1 MAMVKKQLPELP
13 AEDDE
18 HAIGPRSPIRFLV
31 RWFGGQPVGH
41 RGNAFSDVKR
51 VRLYLYC
58 AVGSGHAVVLA
69 QQQPRK
75 KKPE

>member
-1 MAMVKKQLPELP
+1 MKKQLPELL

-41 RGNAFSDVKR
+41 CGNAFSDVKR
-51 VRLYLYC
+51 VCLGLDRT
-58 AVGSGHAVVLA
+58 VGCGHAVVLA
-69 QQQPRK
+69 HQQRPKKQP
-75 KKPE
+75 E